1 MWLGPDVLTGPG
13 DVPSPVPAPDL
24 SLSQQQRGPAL
35 TGADLTI
42 PYVTHAT
49 ESRPAL
55 RRHMSGRAVPAS
67 HDCSDTNALVTTRPT
82 GRSRCAQSKAVDP
95 APCIRLGWEWMNE
108 RREPLWQELGNV
120 SRTARRRAVK
130 LSRRRTRDRPDDRG
144 VRALSLGVSRLERA
158 FEVVE
163 ALCSSHP
170 GASARPPRS
179 KGRCG

>member
-95 APCIRLGWEWMNE
+95 APWIRLGWEWMNE

-130 LSRRRTRDRPDDRG
+130 RSRRGTRDRPDGPRG
-144 VRALSLGVSRLERA
+144 AGAIAWGVSPGACGRGCRST
-158 FEVVE
+158 
-163 ALCSSHP
+163 CSSHP
-170 GASARPPRS
+170 GASARSPRS